1 MLSSHSAPRGVLSVN
16 VVEARNLHKE
26 DVAGHNDPYL
36 ELWFDED
43 YKQRTDTVKDTEN
56 PVWNQ
61 TFTFNIEEG
70 SSKHKLYFKVLDKD
84 LAGKDKIGE
93 GHLDV
98 AEVFKGAPLST
109 WAKLPAKLGLTSHGE
124 VHFEVS
130 FRPE

>member
-1 MLSSHSAPRGVLSVN
+1 MLSSHSAPRGVLTVN
-16 VVEARNLHKE
+16 VIEARNLHKE
-26 DVAGHNDPYL
+26 DLAGHNDPYV

-43 YKQRTDTVKDTEN
+43 YKQRSESVKNTEN

-84 LAGKDKIGE
+84 KVGEDKIGD

-98 AEVFKGAPLST
+98 SEAFKGNAIDT

-124 VHFEVS
+124 VHFDIV

>member
-1 MLSSHSAPRGVLSVN
+1 MLSSHSAPRGVLTVN
-16 VVEARNLHKE
+16 VIEARNLHKE
-26 DVAGHNDPYL
+26 DLAGHNDPYV

-43 YKQRTDTVKDTEN
+43 YKQRSETVKNTEN

-70 SSKHKLYFKVLDKD
+70 SSKHKLYFKVLDNDKV
-84 LAGKDKIGE
+84 GEDKIGD

-98 AEVFKGAPLST
+98 SEAFKGTPIDT

-124 VHFEVS
+124 VHFDIV